1 MLTFDGE
8 RQYPIAAAPLWAK
21 LRDATFLVQ
30 CIPDGTVKG
39 TPELDKAQCNV
50 RPGLSF
56 LTGTLDVDI
65 AILEA
70 VPPSLVKIQLA
81 SKGLAASSDVLVT
94 LNIADRQGGSAI
106 QYQAEV
112 TRLGGLLRALPSGL
126 IRGAAQKIIEQVWE
140 NVGKKLTS

>member
-8 RQYPIAAAPLWAK
+8 RQYPVAPAPLWAK

-39 TPELDKAQCNV
+39 TPERDKAQCNV

-56 LTGTLDVDI
+56 LTGSLDVDI

-70 VPPSLVKIQLA
+70 TEPALVKIQLS
-81 SKGLAASSDVLVT
+81 SKGLAASSDVVVT
-94 LNIADRQGGSAI
+94 LKIEDKDGGSKVM
-106 QYQAEV
+106 YHAEV

-140 NVGKKLTS
+140 NVGKKLT